1 MSVEFHQKFKPTSM
15 GTAMQHDDPVA
26 VGLLD
31 VVAVVERL
39 LLDVDA
45 MERLV

>member
-1 MSVEFHQKFKPTSM
+1 
-15 GTAMQHDDPVA
+15 MQHDDPVA